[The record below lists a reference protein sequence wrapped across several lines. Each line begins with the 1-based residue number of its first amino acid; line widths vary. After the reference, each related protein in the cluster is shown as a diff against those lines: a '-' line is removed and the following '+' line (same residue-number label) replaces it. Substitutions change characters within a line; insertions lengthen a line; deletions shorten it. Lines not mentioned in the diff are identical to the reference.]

1 MDPSQWWMLIA
12 LIVLIVASAFLSA
25 GEAAYSAASRV
36 RLRSLEASGDKR
48 TKNVL
53 RLLDKSDRLRVTLAV
68 CRYVCVVTAA
78 TVGTMLF
85 TGLMDNKAA
94 AAAISAAAVCAAILL
109 AALVGG
115 RQRLAEK
122 IFKIGK
128 SGGVTEDELIT
139 MVEAAHTEGGIDEHE
154 SQLIRSAIEF
164 EDMEASD
171 IMVPRVNVVAVDES
185 ASVEEIA
192 GVFAEH
198 GYSRLPVYRDTID
211 TVIGILHEKDLF
223 SLVRQGKT
231 DIHSVLQNAVCVSEN
246 MKISAVLRLIQKAR
260 VHMAMVVDEFGGTSG
275 IVTLEDI
282 LEELVGE
289 IWDEHDEVEVLYKK
303 VGENTFLVSGSE
315 NLEDMFEELGVHPEE
330 EFDVISVGGWV
341 TERLERIP
349 KAGEQFSYE
358 NLDITVTKANVRRVL
373 EVRVKVND
381 VGGA

>member
-185 ASVEEIA
+185 TSVEEIA

-231 DIHSVLQNAVCVSEN
+231 DIHPVLQNAVCVSEN

-260 VHMAMVVDEFGGTSG
+260 VHRAMVVDEFGGTSG

>member
-1 MDPSQWWMLIA
+1 MLIA

-53 RLLDKSDRLRVTLAV
+53 RLLDKSARLRVTLAV

-122 IFKIGK
+122 IFKIEK

-185 ASVEEIA
+185 TSVEEIA

-231 DIHSVLQNAVCVSEN
+231 DIHPVLQNAVCVSEN

>member
-185 ASVEEIA
+185 ALVEEIA

-223 SLVRQGKT
+223 TLVRQGKT
-231 DIHSVLQNAVCVSEN
+231 DIHPVLQNAVCVSEN

>member
-185 ASVEEIA
+185 TSVEEIA

-231 DIHSVLQNAVCVSEN
+231 DIHPVLQNAVCVSEN

>member
-1 MDPSQWWMLIA
+1 MLIA

-185 ASVEEIA
+185 TSVEEIA

-231 DIHSVLQNAVCVSEN
+231 DIHPVLQNAVCVSEN

>member
-1 MDPSQWWMLIA
+1 MLIA

-185 ASVEEIA
+185 ALVEEIA

-223 SLVRQGKT
+223 TLVRQGKT
-231 DIHSVLQNAVCVSEN
+231 DIHPVLQNAVCVSEN